1 MAEATTTPAGELPRF
16 QVISGIT
23 MEYEIITVNV
33 QNPDRGV
40 GYDTND
46 LRKWF
51 KEDFLHWLVENG
63 ETVKGK
69 TLRLSGS
76 AALANGIFFG
86 FSVAKLGAER
96 VQQST
101 MTPGQWLTIAAHDD
115 PEAPL
120 PVIYEPGQVV
130 RARVFGHE
138 VSNLVIR
145 SYSLGDQFQLCGTDN
160 REQVWVAKTDIVRF
174 ERRLSRREESS
185 FHEIPR
191 FRKPFDDLCLRNGNS
206 VRFILFGQS
215 CTGRI
220 TAIRPA
226 SCNIV
231 AVSGNGHEQVAVLVP
246 LDNVKEVV

>member
-1 MAEATTTPAGELPRF
+1 MAEATATPVAALPRF

-23 MEYEIITVNV
+23 AEYNTITVNV
-33 QNPDRGV
+33 QNPDRGA

-51 KEDFLHWLVENG
+51 KEDLLRWLVENG

-69 TLRLSGS
+69 TLRLSGA
-76 AALANGIFFG
+76 AALPNGIFFG
-86 FSVAKLGAER
+86 FAVAKLGAER

-120 PVIYEPGQVV
+120 PVVYEPGQVV

-145 SYSLGDQFQLCGTDN
+145 SYSLGDQFQVCGTDN
-160 REQVWVAKTDIVRF
+160 REQCWVAKTDIIRF
-174 ERRLSRREESS
+174 ERRLSRYEESS
-185 FHEIPR
+185 FSEIPH
-191 FRKPFDDLCLRNGNS
+191 FRRPFDDLGVRNGNH
-206 VRFILFGQS
+206 VRFILFGKS

-220 TAIRPA
+220 TALRPA

-231 AVSGNGHEQVAVLVP
+231 AESGNGHEQVAVLVP
-246 LDNVKEVV
+246 LDNVKEVF